1 MDSLFGGHSTERM
14 FSEVAPSLWRKRSNP
29 RPEKQV
35 LSLIKAVFTSN
46 NISHPASLPSFFPF
60 LLLQNLVY
68 LRSMLMLER
77 ERAKESE
84 RKGEGRE
91 RKRIAYMLNTYIL
104 NPLQVLN
111 V

>member
-1 MDSLFGGHSTERM
+1 
-14 FSEVAPSLWRKRSNP
+14 
-29 RPEKQV
+29 
-35 LSLIKAVFTSN
+35 
-46 NISHPASLPSFFPF
+46 
-60 LLLQNLVY
+60 
-68 LRSMLMLER
+68 MLER